1 LSKTKTDQTEP
12 TQSCSAQ
19 PSQQSAASQHVKP
32 TMSVPQSQPIKDKQQ
47 LRKAIVVPIETKT
60 SIEQKPVVAVQN
72 PSTSK
77 PSESAIAVPS
87 KQQQVPKQTDTTTMT
102 RTNAVL
108 SSELTSL
115 MKNLEN
121 ILQKTK
127 TSESFWNNEAK
138 SIMLK

>member
-1 LSKTKTDQTEP
+1 
-12 TQSCSAQ
+12 
-19 PSQQSAASQHVKP
+19 
-32 TMSVPQSQPIKDKQQ
+32 M
-47 LRKAIVVPIETKT
+47 PIETKT